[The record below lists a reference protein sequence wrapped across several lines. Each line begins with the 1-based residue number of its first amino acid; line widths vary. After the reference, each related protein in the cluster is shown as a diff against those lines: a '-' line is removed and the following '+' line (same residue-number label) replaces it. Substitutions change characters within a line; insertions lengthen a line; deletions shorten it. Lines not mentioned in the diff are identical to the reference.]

1 MDLPDGTQQVADVVG
16 QPVHQ
21 HCERHGDAGED
32 VHDREHPQHHLLHHF
47 SLLVRSA
54 LGHVAL
60 HAVVLHEPQAE
71 AHQRHED
78 ADDDL
83 AVDVGGGEVLGHVH
97 AKHVGGGELL
107 GGGDVEGA
115 EAGTVPEFATGDVW
129 NGRQGV
135 EHAHEHRTLHEH
147 RQHRRAAAHR
157 VRVVVL
163 VELHHLALQSL
174 FAGGIVLA
182 LVLVLDALHLG
193 LQNGHLGLHLA
204 HALHGLVEQ
213 REHARLDHNHQEH
226 DGHDP
231 RETDLV
237 HAQHHH
243 ESVESGHNLRH
254 EPLDGVQELVQ
265 PAPETTIEEEL
276 ILIHYRPF
284 SLSPIGSS
292 TSRGVRRGSS
302 CAFDHEHL

>member
-1 MDLPDGTQQVADVVG
+1 MLFLLLLLAAWLLTLEAVLFLRLRGLLGFLQLLLFEGRQTGLGAAGVLVGVVALFLRLGGRGSRSREDVDLPDGTQQVADVVG

-83 AVDVGGGEVLGHVH
+83 AVDVGSGEVLGHVH
-97 AKHVGGGELL
+97 AEHVGGGELL

-115 EAGTVPEFATGDVW
+115 EAGTVPELATGDVW

-163 VELHHLALQSL
+163 VELHHLTAHGL
-174 FAGGIVLA
+174 FAGLIHFA
-182 LVLVLDALHLG
+182 LVLVLNMLHLG
-193 LQNGHLGLHLA
+193 LQGLHLA
-204 HALHGLVEQ
+204 HRLHLLVEQ
-213 REHARLDHNHQEH
+213 REDTSLHHQH
-226 DGHDP
+226 Q
-231 RETDLV
+231 RYRS
-237 HAQHHH
+237 A
-243 ESVESGHNLRH
+243 
-254 EPLDGVQELVQ
+254 
-265 PAPETTIEEEL
+265 AICCL
-276 ILIHYRPF
+276 ILSYP
-284 SLSPIGSS
+284 
-292 TSRGVRRGSS
+292 
-302 CAFDHEHL
+302 